1 MKIAVT
7 TASGNLGSA
16 IINQLKNKIG
26 SENVIGI
33 ARTPDKAKFL
43 G

>member
-16 IINQLKNKIG
+16 IINHLKQEIGAENAINKMFGLQL
-26 SENVIGI
+26 V
-33 ARTPDKAKFL
+33 
-43 G
+43 